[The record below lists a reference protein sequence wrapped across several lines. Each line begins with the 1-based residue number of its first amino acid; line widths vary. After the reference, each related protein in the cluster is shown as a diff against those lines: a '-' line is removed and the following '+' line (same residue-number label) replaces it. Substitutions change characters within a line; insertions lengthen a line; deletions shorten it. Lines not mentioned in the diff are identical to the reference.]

1 MPGALWP
8 WMNSRSPGC
17 WSLGARQKWLKPTS
31 YSVALEANEA
41 MWPPRS
47 PGLRLARTTVAM
59 AFQRMI
65 ERIFHSS
72 AESPGCLASLAGAM
86 VLTYSVVGEKGR

>member
-1 MPGALWP
+1 
-8 WMNSRSPGC
+8 
-17 WSLGARQKWLKPTS
+17 LKPTS
-31 YSVALEANEA
+31 YRVAAEAKEA

-65 ERIFHSS
+65 ERIFHSM
-72 AESPGCLASLAGAM
+72 AASPGLLASLAGAM
-86 VLTYSVVGEKGR
+86 VLTYSVVGENGR